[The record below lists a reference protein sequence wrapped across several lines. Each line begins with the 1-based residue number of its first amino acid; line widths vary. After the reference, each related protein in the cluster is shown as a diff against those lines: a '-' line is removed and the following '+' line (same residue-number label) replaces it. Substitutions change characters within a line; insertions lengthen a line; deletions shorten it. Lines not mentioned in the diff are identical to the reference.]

1 MPRRK
6 RVTGNKHTP
15 RVSHVVCY
23 RDCDKRR
30 IVISM
35 HGSEDVRPGTR
46 RGTIHDLGLSVEE
59 LVNKLRGG
67 EVNGG
72 GSRGKLFTPIL
83 R

>member
-15 RVSHVVCY
+15 RVSHAVCY

-30 IVISM
+30 IVIPM
-35 HGSEDVRPGTR
+35 HGSKGVKPGTP

-67 EVNGG
+67 EFDGG
-72 GSRGKLFTPIL
+72 GSRGKLFTPI
-83 R
+83 RR